1 MPIGPVEDAH
11 MKAELTAE
19 ILGLEE
25 KYLIMRRYLSGE
37 EFDPLEIVGS
47 LHAFKTGLDRI
58 SAQILAIYEL
68 KGHRTKITWESLIE
82 NLSNASDTLRGFRGA
97 NPRPAIQ
104 AALDMSSP
112 SIEEVMAYL
121 SKLKISLQ

>member
-1 MPIGPVEDAH
+1 LPIGAVEDAH

-19 ILGLEE
+19 ILWLEE
-25 KYLIMRRYLSGE
+25 KYLVIRRYLSGT

-58 SAQILAIYEL
+58 SAKILALYKL
-68 KGHRTKITWESLIE
+68 NGHRTKITWESLLE
-82 NLSNASDTLRGFRGA
+82 NLGNALETLQGFRGV

-104 AALDMSSP
+104 AALDISSP
-112 SIEEVMAYL
+112 NVEEVMAYL
-121 SKLKISLQ
+121 SKLKASLQ

>member
-1 MPIGPVEDAH
+1 VEDAH
-11 MKAELTAE
+11 MRAELTAE
-19 ILGLEE
+19 ILGLEDN
-25 KYLIMRRYLSGE
+25 YLVIRRYLSGE
-37 EFDPLEIVGS
+37 EFDPLEIVSS

-68 KGHRTKITWESLIE
+68 RGHRTKITWESLLE
-82 NLSNASDTLRGFRGA
+82 NLGNALDTLRGFRGV

-112 SIEEVMAYL
+112 GIEEVMAYL